1 MEKNCLQKMAVPE
14 TGGYREEETVDLNM
28 ILEFSKAL
36 TDNERERYIDV
47 TLGNDQVTLKRRIW
61 LVCKVIPVSFSGSGI
76 LPGSCYQLRSAEAEK
91 NKKAVIDGASSFT
104 AFYHVRSFIPGNY
117 DSRKIVWKKDGME
130 EGLPVGTSIIMTE
143 RSEERS
149 TTDFW
154 YYKVQ
159 EKPPS
164 AGLTE

>member
-1 MEKNCLQKMAVPE
+1 MS
-14 TGGYREEETVDLNM
+14 D
-28 ILEFSKAL
+28 FL
-36 TDNERERYIDV
+36 T
-47 TLGNDQVTLKRRIW
+47 
-61 LVCKVIPVSFSGSGI
+61 
-76 LPGSCYQLRSAEAEK
+76 EK

-159 EKPPS
+159 ILKS
-164 AGLTE
+164 QKRKQKKVYINWVS